1 MEAACQGAHEVGGLT
16 IGVLPGEG
24 AASSPPNPDV
34 DVAIFTG
41 LGEARNWV
49 NVCSSD
55 ALIAVGG
62 GFGTLSEIGAA
73 LKARKLLVL
82 VGSWQFE
89 IDGTVPQVQRAGNA
103 GEALALVFA
112 ALEARQVQPGG

>member
-1 MEAACQGAHEVGGLT
+1 MEAACQGAKEADGLT
-16 IGVLPGEG
+16 IGVLPGDS
-24 AASSPPNPDV
+24 AQTSPPNPYV
-34 DVAIFTG
+34 DVAVFTG

-62 GFGTLSEIGAA
+62 GFGTLSEIAVA
-73 LKARKLLVL
+73 LKARKMLVL

-89 IDGTVPQVQRAGNA
+89 LDGIAPTAVHRASNA
-103 GEALALVFA
+103 AEAVALVFSKLTA
-112 ALEARQVQPGG
+112 VASRD